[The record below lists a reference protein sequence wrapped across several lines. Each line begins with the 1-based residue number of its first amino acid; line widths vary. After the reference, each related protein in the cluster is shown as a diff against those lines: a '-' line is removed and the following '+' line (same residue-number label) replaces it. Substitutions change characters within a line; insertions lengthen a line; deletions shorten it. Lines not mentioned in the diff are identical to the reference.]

1 MSKLNNFL
9 VCSTAPTDMRYSVE
23 LCEEE
28 KKFLQKREKFV
39 FEAMKKLLGKDGPK
53 TIDEVSATITRAQNL
68 MNTRMIIFG
77 KIRHPYLS

>member
-1 MSKLNNFL
+1 
-9 VCSTAPTDMRYSVE
+9 MRYSVE

-53 TIDEVSATITRAQNL
+53 TINEVSATITRAQNL
-68 MNTRMIIFG
+68 MDTRMIIFCG
-77 KIRHPYLS
+77 IRHPYLS